1 MTTAELSKPKTG
13 RPRGAKNK
21 RHPIIETIGT
31 RCPKCSSTERAGYR
45 DVKTHECSGI
55 APDGMPFNFVS
66 FKQTKCLKCGLRR
79 IDKSYANVI

>member
-1 MTTAELSKPKTG
+1 M
-13 RPRGAKNK
+13 
-21 RHPIIETIGT
+21 
-31 RCPKCSSTERAGYR
+31 GYS

-55 APDGMPFNFVS
+55 APDGKPFNFVS